1 MLETNVHEAEMRFT
15 PFNLKNRVEIQID
28 YLSIVTQRGEEEV
41 INTRKNAK
49 LTTKKAEKITSKL
62 IRKSNFNVTSMV

>member
-1 MLETNVHEAEMRFT
+1 MHEAEMRFT